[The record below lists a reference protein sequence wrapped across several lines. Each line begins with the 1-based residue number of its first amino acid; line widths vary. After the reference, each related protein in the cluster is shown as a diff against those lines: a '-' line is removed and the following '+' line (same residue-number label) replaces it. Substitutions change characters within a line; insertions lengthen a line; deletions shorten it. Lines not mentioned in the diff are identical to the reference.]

1 MPVINSMTL
10 RVSSADISPLLAY
23 SIVRGQFSES
33 KGAAGE
39 NRSGWSTAV
48 SKRGTAYNFSPWRS
62 AIERR
67 VKGEKREGG
76 KKRRKGFRRCTGKKE
91 RENVRPRRDREKGE
105 QQLHEIQRRR
115 AATRNL
121 RHKSNDPPANF
132 AGIALLPWLSEGR
145 DPERERG
152 RERFSLFPGRAN
164 RRVTSLQGQIDKSPH
179 QTLPEFHK
187 YLVFRRVTWSSE
199 SIKRNT
205 RYT

>member
-1 MPVINSMTL
+1 MPVINTVTL

-39 NRSGWSTAV
+39 NRSGRSTAV
-48 SKRGTAYNFSPWRS
+48 SKRGTAYNFSPRRS

-67 VKGEKREGG
+67 VKGEKREGEG

-91 RENVRPRRDREKGE
+91 RENVRPRRNREKGE

-132 AGIALLPWLSEGR
+132 AGIALLPWLSGGR
-145 DPERERG
+145 DTGEGERKRAFLT
-152 RERFSLFPGRAN
+152 FSRA
-164 RRVTSLQGQIDKSPH
+164 RKSACYEPA
-179 QTLPEFHK
+179 
-187 YLVFRRVTWSSE
+187 RADR
-199 SIKRNT
+199 
-205 RYT
+205 